1 MKSKYKKIKYTNTG
15 VKAPVV
21 TLMKSNPDLDRS
33 DMIELKYPEMNILIQ
48 RVLKKTMY
56 NKAESRV
63 EIRNERNVLV
73 SVIRVKDVINNVKI
87 LCENYYI
94 FTKMFIYLGKN
105 DGSKEEYEKYVEWDK
120 IISYEF
126 HSILYREIME
136 VLRYAKES

>member
-1 MKSKYKKIKYTNTG
+1 MKSKYTKIKYTNSG

-63 EIRNERNVLV
+63 EIRNKRNVLV
-73 SVIRVKDVINNVKI
+73 SVIRVKDVINDVKI

-94 FTKMFIYLGKN
+94 FAKMFIYLGKN

-126 HSILYREIME
+126 HSILYREIMGG
-136 VLRYAKES
+136 LRYAKES